1 MPKPISVVP
10 TSMSKRPAIFF
21 DRDGTLIYDRSY
33 MSKPEQVE
41 LLPGAIELLA
51 LLSSYGHFTVVVSNQ
66 SGVGRGLMTE
76 QEAAAVH
83 SRFEELLA
91 TAGVSVGAT
100 LYCPHAPEDDC
111 ECRKPRPGLL
121 LRAAA
126 EHELDLSSSFM
137 VGDKES
143 DWEAGVAAG
152 CTPIL
157 LASEE
162 QPPSVAKD
170 SDSMVSD
177 LTELKLLFEKLLV
190 PDLSYAN

>member
-1 MPKPISVVP
+1 MPKPTSVVP
-10 TSMSKRPAIFF
+10 NSISKRPAIFF

-51 LLSSYGHFTVVVSNQ
+51 LVSSYGYFTVVVSNQ

-76 QEAAAVH
+76 QEATAVH

-91 TAGVSVGAT
+91 RAGVSVGAS
-100 LYCPHAPEDDC
+100 LYCPHAPENNC
-111 ECRKPRPGLL
+111 ECRKPGPGLL
-121 LRAAA
+121 IRAAA

-152 CTPIL
+152 CTSIL

-162 QPPSVAKD
+162 QPPSLAKER
-170 SDSMVSD
+170 DSMVRD
-177 LTELKLLFEKLLV
+177 LAELKLLFEKLLI